1 MQNSL
6 IPRISAIIHGLF
18 IRGREARSL
27 DPDLDLL
34 QNGICD
40 SLGFLTI
47 ALEIEQKYPSIKI
60 LDQEIDPVNFG
71 SIRKIC
77 MFLEKKGIRPT

>member
-1 MQNSL
+1 MDS
-6 IPRISAIIHGLF
+6 ISSINAIIHDLF
-18 IRGREARSL
+18 IRDSHTRSL

-34 QNGICD
+34 QNGVCD

-47 ALEIEQKYPSIKI
+47 ALEIEKRHPPIKI
-60 LDQEIDPVNFG
+60 LDQEIESSNFG

-77 MFLEKKGIRPT
+77 KFLESKGINPV